1 MDEDPQ
7 VKAEYLR
14 GVAEELRQIAAELRY
29 DLRRREQ
36 LFALAAGFERFAERL
51 EKQIAGES

>member
-14 GVAEELRQIAAELRY
+14 GVAAELREIAVQLRY

-36 LFALAAGFERFAERL
+36 LLALAAGFERFAERL
-51 EKQIAGES
+51 EREIAERQ